1 LPKIFG
7 GGLPMHC
14 YLFLSK
20 LSAMRRQILTT
31 LFFAFLYLALHAQ
44 DDPEQKLKQLGYTLP
59 PTSAPVANYVKW
71 VRTGNL
77 IYTSGHGPTTASGEM
92 IKGKL
97 GENMTVEQGY
107 DAARLTGLQLL
118 ATLKAALGD
127 LKKVKRVVKVL
138 GLVNCTAA
146 FEDQPKVMNGF
157 SDLMVA
163 VFGDKGKHARSA
175 VGTNA
180 LPFGTAVE
188 IEMIV
193 EVEN

>member
-1 LPKIFG
+1 
-7 GGLPMHC
+7 
-14 YLFLSK
+14 
-20 LSAMRRQILTT
+20 MRRHL
-31 LFFAFLYLALHAQ
+31 LFGFWFALLSCTAFAQ
-44 DDPEQKLKQLGYTLP
+44 NDPEEKLKQLGYTLP
-59 PTSAPVANYVKW
+59 PASQPVANYVKW

-77 IYTSGHGPTTASGEM
+77 VYTSGHGPTTASGEM

-97 GENMTVEQGY
+97 GANMTIEQGY
-107 DAARLTGLQLL
+107 DAAQLTGLQLL
-118 ATLKAALGD
+118 ATLKAAVGD
-127 LKKVKRVVKVL
+127 LKKVKRIVKVL
-138 GLVNCTAA
+138 GLVNCTPEFA
-146 FEDQPKVMNGF
+146 DQPKVMNGF